1 MNAPHLVI
9 IFARWRLAGHLG
21 AQCGTGAH
29 DPKRLPSRRR
39 CRNFAI
45 PSEFRGRKY
54 PLRRAPRKAVVDQI
68 GRTKMAYA
76 IIHFFPGGTKEQY
89 EASIAAV

>member
-29 DPKRLPSRRR
+29 DPRRLPSRRR
-39 CRNFAI
+39 C
-45 PSEFRGRKY
+45 
-54 PLRRAPRKAVVDQI
+54 V
-68 GRTKMAYA
+68 
-76 IIHFFPGGTKEQY
+76 
-89 EASIAAV
+89 